1 MIYGVQD
8 GLEVLSREL
17 FFSDQMSNN
26 SIEESILKIFG
37 RRLTPNQVVSEILA
51 EVSKNGDEALKRYTK
66 MIDGV
71 DLQDMVLDKNRIL
84 EEISDLNAEVF
95 NARRISALRV
105 DQFHSNTV
113 PQS

>member
-1 MIYGVQD
+1 MKVIYGVQD

-71 DLQDMVLDKNRIL
+71 DLQDIVLDKNLSLIH
-84 EEISDLNAEVF
+84 I
-95 NARRISALRV
+95 
-105 DQFHSNTV
+105 
-113 PQS
+113 